1 MKREIVF
8 YSVASCVLIAF
19 YVVYNGCLNC
29 IQNTGCDVY
38 YGNISEA
45 LYYCGFSAFFF
56 INGYRVKDY
65 GIKWNTL
72 YIGSAIVAFSFVAG
86 MFFSSGESWIDFT
99 GIADGTWL
107 VWFVPVLSVYLLTGI
122 PASRYAVNMGWRYKT
137 LIPLALVVLYIMG
150 RLMFYGQLDYQAYH
164 LGKILFFLPLFY
176 LGYLYRLEL
185 ENMPELKD
193 YQRMTSWVG
202 ASFLAIISIILL
214 RYYNFSFLGYHVVA
228 DALMQVACMG
238 LVISTFASLKDRC
251 KEMKI
256 IYRGGVVVNSAIPV
270 VVLIVLFYEMLLRQD
285 LFVMEMSIHNVSIPF
300 VSSVFLV
307 SASYSIILIVAV
319 LYKMAEGVFM
329 DVKRNIQ
336 KIKLFVTSRF

>member
-1 MKREIVF
+1 MKRDIVF

-29 IQNTGCDVY
+29 IQNTCNIY
-38 YGNISEA
+38 YGNISET

-56 INGYRVKDY
+56 IHGYRVKDY

-72 YIGSAIVAFSFVAG
+72 YIGSAIVAFSMVAG
-86 MFFSSGESWIDFT
+86 MFFSSEESWIDFT

-107 VWFVPVLSVYLLTGI
+107 VWFVPVLAVYLLTGI
-122 PASRYAVNMGWRYKT
+122 PVSRCVVNIGWRYKA
-137 LIPLALVVLYIMG
+137 LIPIALVVLYIMC

-193 YQRMTSWVG
+193 YLRMTSWVG
-202 ASFLAIISIILL
+202 ATFLTIISIIFL
-214 RYYNFSFLGYHVVA
+214 RYYNFSFLQYHAVA
-228 DALMQVACMG
+228 DALMQFACMG

-251 KEMKI
+251 KDLKN
-256 IYRGGVVVNSAIPV
+256 IYRGGVVVNSSIPV
-270 VVLIVLFYEMLLRQD
+270 IVLMVLFYEMLLRQD
-285 LFVMEMSIHNVSIPF
+285 LFVKELLAHNVVIPF
-300 VSSVFLV
+300 VTGILLV
-307 SASYSIILIVAV
+307 SASYSIILIAAV
-319 LYKMAEGVFM
+319 LYKMVAG
-329 DVKRNIQ
+329 
-336 KIKLFVTSRF
+336 LFVDV